1 MAFGIPEQIQVKYE
15 NEAVQSMLS
24 LLRASPFPEKSPIDP
39 SAPWKL
45 GMDVEYLKKLKHM
58 FLTEWSWS
66 SLEKKI
72 AQYDNFVVHYEHG
85 GDVLDLHFVHAKSP
99 RSDAIPLILLHG
111 WPGTFFDFHK
121 VIESLTDPKDPETP
135 AFHVVVPSLPGYIL
149 STLPRRETW
158 NLADTAR
165 VFNELMTSVL
175 GYEKYMAQ
183 GGDWGSLI
191 LRIMASTY
199 PESVSLAHFNLFIS
213 PIPLDV
219 DKSAFS
225 EFEKRML
232 KREEDVR
239 ATGFGYFML
248 QSTKPFT
255 IGYAVASS
263 PLAVLAY
270 IGEKIYTWSDPH
282 LVNPQDI
289 LDTVALYYLSG
300 SFPTSV
306 MMYYMVRRS
315 IAYVSPGMYI
325 DGILFVNQ
333 STKEFAVLEL
343 PVSEGKFLLKNKFG
357 FSAFPYENTCSPK
370 AILATYGPLAYHKEH
385 SSGGHFP
392 ALDCPNDYISDLREF
407 VSVNK
412 DSLDGADETP
422 KY

>member
-1 MAFGIPEQIQVKYE
+1 MAFGIPERIQVKYK
-15 NEAVQSMLS
+15 NEAVQNMLS
-24 LLRASPFPEKSPIDP
+24 LLQDSPFPDKSPIDAN
-39 SAPWKL
+39 APWKL
-45 GMDVEYLKKLKHM
+45 GMDVEYLKKLKYM

-85 GDVLDLHFVHAKSP
+85 GDALDLHFVHAKSP
-99 RSDAIPLILLHG
+99 RSDAVPLMLLHG

-121 VIESLTDPKDPETP
+121 VVEPLTDPKDPETP

-158 NLADTAR
+158 SLTDTAK

-175 GYEKYMAQ
+175 GYQKYVAQ
-183 GGDWGSLI
+183 GGDWGSMI

-199 PESVSLAHFNLFIS
+199 PESVSLAHFNMFVS
-213 PIPLDV
+213 PIPPEF
-219 DKSAFS
+219 DKSTFS
-225 EFEKRML
+225 EHEKRML
-232 KREEDVR
+232 KRTEETR

-255 IGYAVASS
+255 VGYAVASS
-263 PLAVLAY
+263 PLAALAY
-270 IGEKIYTWSDPH
+270 IGEKIYSWSDPD
-282 LVNPQDI
+282 LVDPQDI

-306 MMYYMVRRS
+306 MIYY
-315 IAYVSPGMYI
+315 A
-325 DGILFVNQ
+325 
-333 STKEFAVLEL
+333 STKEFPAFRL
-343 PVSEGKFLLKNKFG
+343 PASEGKFSLKNKFG
-357 FSAFPYENTCSPK
+357 FSAFPYELSCYPK
-370 AILATYGPLAYHKEH
+370 VVLATYGPLVYHKEH

-407 VSVNK
+407 VGANK
-412 DSLDGADETP
+412 DCLDGAGETP
-422 KY
+422 KL